1 MNALYKT
8 TLLTTMAVVTW
19 KVWKIERNTRKPVIN
34 RNDFSKES
42 TTETIERHSDPD
54 SGIKLLKAFS
64 DFTKQA
70 EKQKP
75 TLGEVYRRNKPELP
89 TVTLDENGLFIND
102 FRVPYVLEE
111 GVNVKKSMN
120 NLYKVS
126 LDFFAKSIIAD
137 NYEADNPEN
146 QQLF

>member
-34 RNDFSKES
+34 R
-42 TTETIERHSDPD
+42 
-54 SGIKLLKAFS
+54 
-64 DFTKQA
+64 
-70 EKQKP
+70 
-75 TLGEVYRRNKPELP
+75 
-89 TVTLDENGLFIND
+89 ND